1 LEVYKGGKPKTEML
15 ICGKGTPITSYN
27 VRQELLEWVA
37 AGHSLIIVADAD
49 KWADYLNTKEVIDY
63 RGKIELKTVWY
74 GGNFFVKDNAF
85 FAGLPTNTTFNWEYQ
100 CFSNYEKIRF
110 ALRIKNDETLVGAYA
125 DHRHELFSAVSVIP
139 LGKGRI
145 VLSTLDM
152 LSNLQSKSPSSS
164 VAKKL
169 FMNYVSQKMK

>member
-1 LEVYKGGKPKTEML
+1 ML

-49 KWADYLNTKEVIDY
+49 KWADYLNVKEVLDY
-63 RGKIELKTVWY
+63 RGKIDLRTVWY

-100 CFSNYEKIRF
+100 CFSNYEKIRY

-125 DHRHELFSAVSVIP
+125 DHRHELFSALSVIP